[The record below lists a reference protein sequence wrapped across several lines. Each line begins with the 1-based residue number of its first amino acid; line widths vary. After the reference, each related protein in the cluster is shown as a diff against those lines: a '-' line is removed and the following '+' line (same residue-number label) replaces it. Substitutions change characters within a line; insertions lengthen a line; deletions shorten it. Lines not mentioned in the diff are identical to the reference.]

1 MAFRVALGKKISCK
15 NCKMTQVVMPV
26 VVTSSG
32 KGAAKS
38 RFYIFFNMHKQLD

>member
-1 MAFRVALGKKISCK
+1 
-15 NCKMTQVVMPV
+15 MTQVVMPV

-38 RFYIFFNMHKQLD
+38 RFIYFLICINNWIKICVMLKNNFCNLLT